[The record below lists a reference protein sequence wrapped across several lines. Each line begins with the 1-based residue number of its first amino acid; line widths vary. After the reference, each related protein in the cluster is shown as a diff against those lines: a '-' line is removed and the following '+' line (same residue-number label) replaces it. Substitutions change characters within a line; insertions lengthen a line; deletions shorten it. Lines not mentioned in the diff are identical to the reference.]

1 MKKVDELIFK
11 VLCWL
16 CSGLMFGMMVVICA
30 QVFYRYVIDV
40 PLPWSEELG
49 RYIFIWMSFLGIAA
63 AYYKGSH
70 VAFDLLQSK
79 LQGAA
84 KKGLMVVLDLLTIAL
99 SVGLI
104 SGGSAMVQLGTLQRS
119 PALSLPMQF
128 VFSVIPISGG
138 IMLYFALRKL
148 VSRKDGI

>member
-11 VLCWL
+11 VLCWA

-30 QVFYRYVIDV
+30 QVLYRYVLDM

-49 RYIFIWMSFLGIAA
+49 RYIFVWMSFLGIAA

-79 LQGAA
+79 LKGVAH
-84 KKGLMVVLDLLTIAL
+84 KGLTVILDLLTITLAL
-99 SVGLI
+99 GLLVGGRAL
-104 SGGSAMVQLGTLQRS
+104 VQIGTLQRS
-119 PALSLPMQF
+119 PALSLPMHF

-138 IMLYFALRKL
+138 IMLYFALSKL
-148 VSRKDGI
+148 FSRKDSM